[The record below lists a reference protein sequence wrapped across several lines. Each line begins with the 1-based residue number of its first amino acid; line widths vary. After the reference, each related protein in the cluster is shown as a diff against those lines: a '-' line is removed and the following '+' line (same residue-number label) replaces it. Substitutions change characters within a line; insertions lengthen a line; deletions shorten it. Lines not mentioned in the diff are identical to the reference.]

1 VTRPLQLIA
10 AIALALFFFGS
21 TVADAASLQPI
32 GTFEQPTYVTSDPG
46 NPNRLFVVERKGK
59 IKQVQN
65 GVTTVFADLSAQ
77 VGCAAECAGERGLL
91 SIAMAPDFDSSG
103 RFFVDYA
110 NNDDGMLH
118 VAELRAGG
126 ESAPIS
132 SLRGVLEIP
141 HSGATNH
148 NGGQLQFG
156 PEGELFVST
165 GDGGGGN
172 DEFHHAQDL
181 KSPLGKILRIDPQP
195 SALLPY
201 TVPAGN
207 PFAAVAG
214 DYAPIWSYGLRNPFR
229 FSFDRLSGALTIA
242 DVGQGAREEVDFA
255 PAPALGAGANY
266 GWNCRE
272 GLAAG
277 PADDPGCAGSEPS
290 DFVDPVFDYSHE
302 GGRCAIIGGYTVRD
316 RSLGDLYGRYLYG
329 DLCAGELRSLDLTD
343 PFPSDRGEG
352 LQIGNLNSF
361 GEDSCG
367 RVYAVSGNGGVWRLV
382 EATPNPCVTTQ
393 LRPALVGIRAASR
406 KIRRG
411 RRALI
416 TAWVAPCQGR
426 RGEPVSLIRG
436 HHRIGTRHLD
446 RVCSVR
452 FRPRIGRRANFRA
465 KIKADSAYLAASSRR
480 LKVRPRRAPARS
492 R

>member
-1 VTRPLQLIA
+1 MLAV
-10 AIALALFFFGS
+10 ALALLGAS
-21 TVADAASLQPI
+21 SAEALTVEPI
-32 GTFEQPTYVTSDPG
+32 GSFEQPTYVTSDPG
-46 NPNRLFVVERKGK
+46 NPNRLFVVERKGR

-65 GVTTVFADLSAQ
+65 GVTTVFADLSGQ
-77 VGCAAECAGERGLL
+77 VGCGAECSGERGLL

-110 NNDDGMLH
+110 NDEDGTLH
-118 VAELRAGG
+118 VAELRAAG

-132 SLRGVLEIP
+132 SLRSVLEIP
-141 HSGATNH
+141 HPGASNH

-156 PEGELFVST
+156 PEGDLFVST
-165 GDGGGGN
+165 GDGGGSN
-172 DEFHHAQDL
+172 DEFKNAQNL
-181 KSPLGKILRIDPQP
+181 KSPLGKLLRIDPQP

-207 PFAAVAG
+207 PFATVPG

-229 FSFDRLSGALTIA
+229 FSFDSLSGALTIA
-242 DVGQGAREEVDFA
+242 DVGQSAFEEVDFA
-255 PAPALGAGANY
+255 PAPALGVGANY

-272 GLAAG
+272 GLGAG
-277 PADDPGCAGSEPS
+277 PGSDPQCLPPPADL
-290 DFVDPVFDYSHE
+290 VNPVFDYSHE

-352 LQIGNLNSF
+352 LQVGNLNSF

-367 RVYAVSGNGGVWRLV
+367 RVYAVSGEGGVWRLAG
-382 EATPNPCVTTQ
+382 ATPNPCATIA

-406 KIRRG
+406 KVRHG

-416 TAWVAPCQGR
+416 TAWAAPCQGR
-426 RGEPVSLIRG
+426 RGEPISLFRG

-446 RVCSVR
+446 RVCSAR
-452 FRPRIGRRANFRA
+452 FRPRIGRRANFQA
-465 KIKADSAYLAASSRR
+465 KIKADSTYLAASSRH
-480 LKVRPRRAPARS
+480 LKVRPRRVPTRS